1 MNGAERRRDPT
12 LGLRPV
18 HEPHEGNAV
27 EAFDHIDGP
36 EPLGDAEDGVVPDL
50 EPGSQR
56 CSDRARMTDDGDRH
70 TRVLADDPVEGAA
83 DSLLQVLVAFAARKA
98 RACGRVQERL
108 LELGRKLV
116 EVASVDFPEIDLAQ
130 VLDLHRLQTVLPGD
144 GRRGVDGTA
153 ERTRVDGGELERA
166 ERLRKDARLTGLRRV
181 GMATEHE
188 CRHDRAAA
196 TTRARVSLTSV
207 AAPRQSPVAPPSQR
221 REKSPRTIVEQAT
234 AATIA
239 SPCILATTSAPPTA
253 TATPAGAAGH
263 VTRPLRTLPGPPSAR
278 GYGST

>member
-166 ERLRKDARLTGLRRV
+166 ERLRKEARLTGLRRV

-196 TTRARVSLTSV
+196 TTS
-207 AAPRQSPVAPPSQR
+207 
-221 REKSPRTIVEQAT
+221 
-234 AATIA
+234 
-239 SPCILATTSAPPTA
+239 A
-253 TATPAGAAGH
+253 TATSAIPPG
-263 VTRPLRTLPGPPSAR
+263 TRPVSTRPGPFSAR
-278 GYGST
+278 GYGSPTASGSGATRASAPAATSAENAPPRSSSNETAAAPARG